1 MNAAQALAIAAAA
14 YAIAMEQP
22 LSASFELA
30 QGGFEVVVER
40 LEMLSETTLRG
51 GPGFRA
57 IPDGDCIEQ
66 WAGVR

>member
-22 LSASFELA
+22 LGAPLELA
-30 QGGFEVVVER
+30 QSAFEVVVER
-40 LEMLSETTLRG
+40 LETLGETTLQG
-51 GPGFRA
+51 TPGFRA

-66 WAGVR
+66 WAAVR